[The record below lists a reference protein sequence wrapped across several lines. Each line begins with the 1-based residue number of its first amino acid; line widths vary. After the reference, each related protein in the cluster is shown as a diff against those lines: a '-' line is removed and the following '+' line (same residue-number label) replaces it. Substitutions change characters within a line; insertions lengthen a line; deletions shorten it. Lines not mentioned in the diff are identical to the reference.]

1 MNKSLIKYIEQA
13 INSNL
18 NKKALSDYQG
28 RTLTY
33 METAQ
38 QINNLHSVFKKMN
51 IKHGDKIAL
60 IGKNSL
66 NWAIVYLSAITYG
79 AVIVPVLPDFHSAD
93 VIHILNHSDSVFLF
107 ASVNHFE
114 QIDETQI
121 PNINIV
127 LSLEDFSILYTKKKN
142 TETVINKIK
151 ESSFNTTLN
160 EVNFKD
166 YPLDNLTSLVYTS
179 GTTGYS
185 KGVMLSLNS
194 LTQNFIYAKN
204 NMPLKSG
211 DNILSFLPLAHAYGC
226 SFEFI
231 FPFCIGCHI
240 TFLNKIPSPK
250 IIVKAFSEIKPQ
262 LVLSVPLVIEKV
274 YFAQVKPII
283 STTKMQ
289 ILLQTPIISKIIK
302 KKINAKLTDAF
313 GGNFHE
319 IVIGGA
325 AMNIEVEDFFTS
337 IGFKFTIGYGMTECG
352 PLITYC
358 PWNKRT
364 PHTCG
369 KVVHSLQ
376 IKIDSPDQE
385 NIVGEI
391 LVKGANV
398 MNGYYKNP
406 EASNEALD
414 DEGWLHT
421 GDLGIVDKEGFV
433 YIKGRKKNML
443 LGPSGQNI
451 YPEEIEAKL
460 NSMKY
465 IMESLVLEDNGKI
478 VALIYPDYAEINNDN
493 YSEKDIEKILEKKRN
508 EINTQLPDYSKIMRV
523 KLVPQEF
530 EKTPTK
536 KIKRFLY
543 NY

>member
-1 MNKSLIKYIEQA
+1 
-13 INSNL
+13 
-18 NKKALSDYQG
+18 
-28 RTLTY
+28 
-33 METAQ
+33 
-38 QINNLHSVFKKMN
+38 
-51 IKHGDKIAL
+51 
-60 IGKNSL
+60 
-66 NWAIVYLSAITYG
+66 
-79 AVIVPVLPDFHSAD
+79 
-93 VIHILNHSDSVFLF
+93 
-107 ASVNHFE
+107 
-114 QIDETQI
+114 
-121 PNINIV
+121 
-127 LSLEDFSILYTKKKN
+127 
-142 TETVINKIK
+142 
-151 ESSFNTTLN
+151 
-160 EVNFKD
+160 
-166 YPLDNLTSLVYTS
+166 
-179 GTTGYS
+179 
-185 KGVMLSLNS
+185 
-194 LTQNFIYAKN
+194 KN